1 MKKLVVVTGAAG
13 FLGRHAARHLAASGF
28 RVAGIG
34 HGDFAGGSFREWGM
48 ETWESADVRLDTL
61 EALSDAGGEISAI
74 VHCAGSGTVGFS
86 LENPR
91 GDFRRTVGTTVDVLE
106 FARRR
111 APAVRVVYPSSAAVY
126 GTAGEQPLTE
136 DAPLNPISPYG
147 LHKRM
152 AEDAC
157 RCFAGRWGVPAAVVR
172 FFSLYGEGLRKQL
185 LWDACRKARDGAFR
199 FFGSGEERRDWLHV
213 ADAARLLHLAMERA
227 DPACPV
233 VNGGTGT
240 GVSVREVLVRLG
252 GHWRPALAPDFSGA
266 AKAGDPCH
274 LVADVRRAAA
284 WGFAPGVDIGTGLA
298 DYLRWFRSEFPE

>member
-1 MKKLVVVTGAAG
+1 VNKLVVVTGAAG

-34 HGDFAGGSFREWGM
+34 HGDFAGGSFRDWGM
-48 ETWESADVRLDTL
+48 EAWESADVRLETL
-61 EALSDAGGEISAI
+61 EELSAARGEVAAI

-126 GTAGEQPLTE
+126 GAAGGQPLAE
-136 DAPLNPISPYG
+136 DAPLAPISPYG

-157 RCFAGRWGVPAAVVR
+157 RCFAGRWGVPVAVVR

-185 LWDACRKARDGAFR
+185 LWDACRKARDGAYR
-199 FFGSGEERRDWLHV
+199 FFGSGEECRDWLHV

-240 GVSVREVLVRLG
+240 GVSAREVLVRLG
-252 GHWRPALAPDFSGA
+252 GQWRPVVTPGFSGA

-284 WGFAPGVDIGTGLA
+284 WGFAPRVDIDTGLA
-298 DYLRWFRSEFPE
+298 GYLRWFRSEFPA